1 MSATVIGAAT
11 NGTKVG
17 VTVNGKTSEPWLRVH
32 QPRANPR
39 LRLFCLP
46 YAGGTASLYRTWHQ
60 HLPEEI
66 EVCAVQL
73 PGRENRFREQ
83 PFSNLAKLVQML
95 LPNLL
100 PHLDKPFALFGHSMG
115 ALIAYELAQQLQMG
129 RHMPTH
135 LIVSG
140 RRSPI
145 LPDPAPPLHTLPG
158 DDAFLAGLQR
168 RYNNLPA
175 LMLSDAA
182 FRDLFTPLLRA
193 DMTLVETYTYTSRP
207 PLTCP
212 LLALGGEE
220 DANTSQAELRAW
232 QSLTSADFAVQRFP
246 GGHFYLNE
254 QTQPLLS
261 TLASYLA

>member
-1 MSATVIGAAT
+1 MSVISPAT
-11 NGTKVG
+11 N
-17 VTVNGKTSEPWLRVH
+17 PWL
-32 QPRANPR
+32 QISNPR
-39 LRLFCLP
+39 PQARRRLFCFP
-46 YAGGTASLYRTWHQ
+46 YAGGAASIYRTWHQ
-60 HLPEEI
+60 YLPPEI
-66 EVCAVQL
+66 ELCAVQL
-73 PGRENRFREQ
+73 PGRENRIKEA
-83 PFSNLAKLVQML
+83 PFTNVTQLVQTLIPHL
-95 LPNLL
+95 LPA
-100 PHLDKPFALFGHSMG
+100 LDKPFALFGHSMG
-115 ALIAYELAQQLQMG
+115 SLIAYELAQQLQIG

-140 RRSPI
+140 RRAPI

-212 LLALGGEE
+212 LLVLGGEE
-220 DANTSQAELRAW
+220 DANTSQAELRSW